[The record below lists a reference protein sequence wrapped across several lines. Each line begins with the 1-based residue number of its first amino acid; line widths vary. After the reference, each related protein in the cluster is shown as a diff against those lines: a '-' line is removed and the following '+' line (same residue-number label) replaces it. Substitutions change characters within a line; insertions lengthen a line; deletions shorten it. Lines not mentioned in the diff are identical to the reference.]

1 MEQNRNFGKNT
12 QFCDD
17 VGGKENFLNLRRWRS
32 HLLSS
37 FIFKTLSL
45 RNWECTQYLHMFS
58 VRLSKQPVKEPW
70 ELILNVKCRNSC
82 SFPSIYIKQKPGS
95 LVERSTQTT
104 GHLTGTKWQAGYDEE
119 KQNPVS
125 FQEAAQ
131 KKKQML
137 PIFHCFFVLFQFS
150 IEGIGP
156 EFFVGPDYSSW
167 DFSCSGKIVFGHRFP
182 NSLLPPH
189 RK

>member
-104 GHLTGTKWQAGYDEE
+104 GHLTGTKSQVASRLWWRKAESCLLSRGCPE
-119 KQNPVS
+119 KKADVTHFSLFLCTVS
-125 FQEAAQ
+125 
-131 KKKQML
+131 
-137 PIFHCFFVLFQFS
+137 IFHRRNRTWILCW
-150 IEGIGP
+150 
-156 EFFVGPDYSSW
+156 SW
-167 DFSCSGKIVFGHRFP
+167 
-182 NSLLPPH
+182 L
-189 RK
+189 